1 MSDVS
6 GVSERDAAH
15 LRQLSDG
22 AISVASAHDNPVPA
36 PLRTPSNR
44 QGLEQTPIISPP
56 SADENAGGDY
66 ISAKEVPAPAP
77 ERKSVFKEEQDESD
91 KQK

>member
-22 AISVASAHDNPVPA
+22 SLSPASVHDNPVPA

-44 QGLEQTPIISPP
+44 EGLQQSPIISPP
-56 SADENAGGDY
+56 SADETAGGDY
-66 ISAKEVPAPAP
+66 ISAKG
-77 ERKSVFKEEQDESD
+77 ERKSVFKEEHDDLD